1 MTREDWDTR
10 WMNVYDT
17 AWRQFKSHDKA
28 FRYAHDYM
36 RAHFG
41 ARPEGVQG
49 PPWWLKILVLTG
61 GEKMS
66 AILKIVSRFGPLIA
80 AFLVGLGGIIP
91 GATPIVDGVISA
103 LGFLGIKPDAESA
116 AMFANLAASI
126 LLLYGSIVKGYK
138 LIRAKFFPPT
148 PPVQ

>member
-1 MTREDWDTR
+1 MTRGEWDEKWLDVYNNA
-10 WMNVYDT
+10 WMS
-17 AWRQFKSHDKA
+17 FKSHERA

-36 RAHFG
+36 RARFG
-41 ARPEGVQG
+41 ERPEGPEG
-49 PPWWLKILVLTG
+49 LPLRLRLLALAG

-80 AFLVGLGGIIP
+80 AFLVGLSGVIP

-116 AMFANLAASI
+116 ALFANLAASI

-138 LIRAKFFPPT
+138 LIRAKFFPPP